1 MGIQVEFNPDLAL
14 RNYTEY
20 QLGKRKQEECIP
32 ERLEVNKKYSFL
44 KKGQRNY
51 WLQGEIPLLETKGN
65 QQLSRPIASI
75 QILEA
80 THILIENEPYTK
92 GTYLVKEVYHPADST
107 IYFEGF
113 EKRNGKV

>member
-14 RNYTEY
+14 RNHTEY
-20 QLGKRKQEECIP
+20 ELGKRKQEECIP
-32 ERLEVNKKYSFL
+32 EKLEINQRYSFL

-80 THILIENEPYTK
+80 IHILIENELYTK
-92 GTYLVKEVYHPADST
+92 GIYLVKEVYSITEPT
-107 IYFEGF
+107 IHFEGF
-113 EKRNGKV
+113 EKRK